1 MNKTDLKKQ
10 VIDNISMI
18 THEVKTPVNLI
29 YSTAKIADMRIRSD
43 SISQND
49 LEKYFQNII
58 NNCNKINL
66 MLNNIMSINSIN
78 KSDYELI
85 DINYFAKEFSKCLA
99 EFEEVYNFKFN
110 LDTETEIEKINI
122 PVNTTERILLNLINN
137 AVKYNSKTS
146 KIISLKI
153 YDKDDFLYFSV
164 KDNGD
169 GISEENL
176 PRITEKFF
184 RASNTSVGGI
194 GLGLSMVKDLV
205 SEMGGELKITSKL
218 KKGTE
223 VTFSVPVNN
232 KDRMFM
238 LKSNDFDYIPSKSYF
253 AIELATLNTNE

>member
-10 VIDNISMI
+10 LIDNLSMI

-29 YSTAKIADMRIRSD
+29 YSTAKIADMRTKSH

-58 NNCNKINL
+58 NNCNRINL
-66 MLNNIMSINSIN
+66 MLNNIMSINSISE
-78 KSDYELI
+78 SDYELI
-85 DINYFAKEFSKCLA
+85 DVGYFAEEFSKCLE
-99 EFEEVYNFKFN
+99 EFETVYNFSFD
-110 LDTETEIEKINI
+110 LRIETEIEKINI

-137 AVKYNSKTS
+137 AIKYNSKTS
-146 KIISLKI
+146 KKVSLKI

-176 PRITEKFF
+176 PKITEKFY
-184 RASNTSVGGI
+184 RVSNSSAGGI
-194 GLGLSMVKDLV
+194 GLGLSIVKDLL

-223 VTFSVPVNN
+223 VTFSIPVNN
-232 KDRMFM
+232 RDRMFL
-238 LKSNDFDYIPSKSYF
+238 LKSDNFDYIPSKSYF
-253 AIELATLNTNE
+253 AIELATLNMNE